1 MPVSAAQQ
9 LLEQICSFEGLQT
22 HMEGADAFI
31 NLHARLLYHASAS
44 GSSMSL

>member
-1 MPVSAAQQ
+1 MSVSAAQQ
-9 LLEQICSFEGLQT
+9 LLEQLCSFEGLQT

-31 NLHARLLYHASAS
+31 KSHVHLLYHAPAS